1 MEKELTMEQK
11 QQLVVIQEYDNVSD
25 ELIAKINKML
35 GAE

>member
-1 MEKELTMEQK
+1 METNNGIF
-11 QQLVVIQEYDNVSD
+11 VIQEYDNVSD